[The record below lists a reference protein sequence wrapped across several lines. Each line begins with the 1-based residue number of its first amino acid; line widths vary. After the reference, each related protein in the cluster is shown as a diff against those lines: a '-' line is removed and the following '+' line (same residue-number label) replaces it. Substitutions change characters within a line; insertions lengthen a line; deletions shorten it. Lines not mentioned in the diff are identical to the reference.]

1 MKATVAW
8 KGDALFEATTESGH
22 TLIIDG
28 PPDQGGKNQGP
39 RPMETMLVGLG
50 GCTSFDVMMILRRSR
65 QNITDC
71 IASVTAKRADEIP
84 AVFTDIH
91 IHFEIKGKDVSA
103 KQVERAIKMS
113 ADKYCSASIMLERGG
128 VKITHDYTIAES

>member
-1 MKATVAW
+1 MKATIAW
-8 KGDALFEATTESGH
+8 KGDALFEAKTDSGH
-22 TLIIDG
+22 TLTIDG

-50 GCTSFDVMMILRRSR
+50 ACTSFDVMMILRRSR
-65 QNITDC
+65 QVVSDC
-71 IASVTAKRADEIP
+71 VATVKAKRADEIP

-91 IHFEIKGKDVSA
+91 IHFEIKGTDVSP